1 MRANSFGYLL
11 KQGLH
16 NLWAN
21 RMMTLASVGVLCACL
36 IIVGCAVLLTGNINS
51 MVGYVEDQ
59 NEMVVFIYDENEVPV
74 EEGTTSGSSDLSIA
88 IPGDT
93 GESASAWGYVDGIN
107 YGEEDDTFVSQYGV
121 FTDADHDGYDDNTD
135 YYFNFVDENQDGYD
149 DNSGIYFGFPE
160 GVRSCGVPDRHQ
172 RYDRGGSSGQ
182 PGKLCSAGPE

>member
-135 YYFNFVDENQDGYD
+135 YYL
-149 DNSGIYFGFPE
+149 SLI
-160 GVRSCGVPDRHQ
+160 HI
-172 RYDRGGSSGQ
+172 
-182 PGKLCSAGPE
+182 